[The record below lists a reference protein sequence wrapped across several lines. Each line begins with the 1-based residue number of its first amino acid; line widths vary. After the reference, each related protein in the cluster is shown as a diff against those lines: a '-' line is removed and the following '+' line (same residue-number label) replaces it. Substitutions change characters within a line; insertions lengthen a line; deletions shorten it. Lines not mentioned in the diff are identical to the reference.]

1 MTRVMSATITAL
13 VAVAL
18 TAGAALAKFSPL
30 EDHPVEHVALS
41 APIEMR
47 AQYEAAPERTYFE
60 MPGSRFRSQL
70 PCRFNRITDR
80 FWNKTVACN

>member
-1 MTRVMSATITAL
+1 MKTFLGVMIGT
-13 VAVAL
+13 VAVLSL
-18 TAGAALAKFSPL
+18 TSVATAKLAPYEETAAI
-30 EDHPVEHVALS
+30 EHVQIA

-60 MPGSRFRSQL
+60 APGARFRAQL

-80 FWNKTVACN
+80 FWNKAIACN

>member
-1 MTRVMSATITAL
+1 MRTVVSATITVLA
-13 VAVAL
+13 AVAL
-18 TAGAALAKFSPL
+18 TAGAASAKFSPL
-30 EDHPVEHVALS
+30 EEHPVEHVALS

-60 MPGSRFRSQL
+60 MPGARFRSQL

-80 FWNKTVACN
+80 FWNKAVACN